1 MTIQD
6 LLLFFLLIFN
16 LIYLKNNLNIHQIQ
30 VLSNKYHFRLPAG
43 KLGTRT
49 AAIAPS
55 SAADGKIILAELRY
69 FPVAAPPSRTGVLPE
84 ATGTSGIIQIVCPT
98 DSEAVEVVPR
108 RSGLRFS
115 FTNL

>member
-1 MTIQD
+1 MDIAIMTIQD

-49 AAIAPS
+49 AAAASS
-55 SAADGKIILAELRY
+55 SAADGKIILG
-69 FPVAAPPSRTGVLPE
+69 VGAPPPC
-84 ATGTSGIIQIVCPT
+84 GIFPSLRRRRAPVFF
-98 DSEAVEVVPR
+98 PR
-108 RSGLRFS
+108 QPVRPR
-115 FTNL
+115 